1 MKKTNILLA
10 NIVFLFAC
18 VNADKEQATESATT
32 ITSNDT
38 NIVRKSDKKMVE
50 EDRNTFFT
58 HAAIGGLMEV
68 EASSKLLEA
77 SKSNPQVVAHAE
89 MIKRDHQ
96 KANEE
101 LKSIA
106 KAENFILPTVL
117 PTAKLQQLKQFEA
130 LNDEAKNEFYL
141 NLMIAEHNEA
151 INLFGLAESMDDQ
164 NIAKFAGKKLPVL
177 RHHYKMTVDLKN
189 SLLKDKKDQGDDVL
203 RISDKRKENPA
214 KNNN

>member
-1 MKKTNILLA
+1 MKKINILLA
-10 NIVFLFAC
+10 NMVFLFAC
-18 VNADKEQATESATT
+18 VNADKEQTTESATT

-38 NIVRKSDKKMVE
+38 NIVKKSDQKMVE
-50 EDRNTFFT
+50 EDRRTFFT
-58 HAAIGGLMEV
+58 NAAIGGLMEV
-68 EASSKLLEA
+68 EASAKLLETT
-77 SKSNPQVVAHAE
+77 KSNPKVVAHAE

-96 KANEE
+96 KANKE
-101 LKSIA
+101 LKQLA
-106 KAENFILPTVL
+106 KDENFILPTVL
-117 PTAKLQQLKQFEA
+117 PTAKLEQLKQFEA

-164 NIAKFAGKKLPVL
+164 NIANFATKTLPVL

-203 RISDKRKENPA
+203 KISNKAKGNPA
-214 KNNN
+214 KNN